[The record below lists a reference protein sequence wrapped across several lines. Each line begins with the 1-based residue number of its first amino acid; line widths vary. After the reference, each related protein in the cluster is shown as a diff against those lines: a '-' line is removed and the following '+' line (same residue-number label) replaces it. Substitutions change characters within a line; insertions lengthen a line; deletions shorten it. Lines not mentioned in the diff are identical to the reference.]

1 MSVETGLNNESYI
14 LEVFNAF
21 LRKIYYNL
29 KFSSK
34 QVKKPVQPSKSNGSM
49 GFIIIINM

>member
-21 LRKIYYNL
+21 LRKIYYNEYN
-29 KFSSK
+29 
-34 QVKKPVQPSKSNGSM
+34 Q
-49 GFIIIINM
+49 